1 MLMWFLKNAGWLL
14 IFALAGWFG
23 YENRNETVTAVH
35 LGGNHYL
42 QAPLVLVVFVTFVVG
57 MFCAFVLTLVHQLK
71 VRAAM
76 TRVTRENQ
84 DLKRELSDLRNLPL
98 DDLKLGQRG

>member
-1 MLMWFLKNAGWLL
+1 
-14 IFALAGWFG
+14 
-23 YENRNETVTAVH
+23 
-35 LGGNHYL
+35 
-42 QAPLVLVVFVTFVVG
+42 
-57 MFCAFVLTLVHQLK
+57 
-71 VRAAM
+71 M